1 MPQKKS
7 VGIMGRKSETPAK
20 ADAPAPDAP
29 IGRKCGQLMDGAR
42 RVIFARGLEGASV
55 DDIAREA
62 GISKATMYRY
72 FPDKASLFAAMMRE
86 DCASQAAGLLDI
98 RTGGLPPRTV
108 LTDLATRYIGF
119 VASPFALSIYRITA
133 SEAERFPEVARAF
146 HASAMQR
153 GQDWLAGY
161 LREAMA
167 RGEVSVEDPDLA
179 ARQFFALC
187 QADVFHPRLLGIAPE
202 PDAQQVAA
210 HARSAVTAFLRLA
223 DARAETSA

>member
-1 MPQKKS
+1 
-7 VGIMGRKSETPAK
+7 MGRKPEPPVEAG
-20 ADAPAPDAP
+20 APAAHLPT
-29 IGRKCGQLMDGAR
+29 GRKCEQLMDGAR

-55 DDIAREA
+55 DHIAREA

-72 FPDKASLFAAMMRE
+72 FPDKASLFAAMMRM
-86 DCASQAAGLLDI
+86 DCASQADGI
-98 RTGGLPPRTV
+98 TGVETEDLPPRTV

-133 SEAERFPEVARAF
+133 SEAERFPEVASAF

-161 LREAMA
+161 LRDAMA
-167 RGEVSVEDPDLA
+167 RDELSVDDPDLA

-187 QADVFHPRLLGIAPE
+187 QADVFHARLLGIAPE
-202 PDAQQVAA
+202 PDARRVAA
-210 HARSAVTAFLRLA
+210 LAEAAVAAFLRLA
-223 DARAETSA
+223 DAREETSA